1 MRLEDLGKDLYKQLE
16 EKANEMAGKVFILSS
31 PKQQVRT
38 VMYEELKLDLKV
50 GSGWETSGGVKPT
63 CEAVLVICHP
73 LPAIIPQHRHLARLI
88 YW

>member
-1 MRLEDLGKDLYKQLE
+1 
-16 EKANEMAGKVFILSS
+16 MAGKVFILSY

-38 VMYEELKLDLKV
+38 VMYEELKLDVDLKV

-63 CEAVLVICHP
+63 CEAVLVICYH